1 MEVLEAIG
9 KRRSIRFY
17 KSGKNVEDWK
27 MQIIL
32 QAARYA

>member
-9 KRRSIRFY
+9 RRRSIRFY
-17 KSGKNVEDWK
+17 KSWKNVEDWK
-27 MQIIL
+27 MQVIL